1 MGSINSVAEAK
12 TEEDPSTNQGDAEEE
27 SSRTL
32 IEDQRD
38 VEKSKT
44 IPGDQ
49 KDGEET
55 KTLTEDQRD
64 VEESKTLIK
73 DQGDGEESKTLIED
87 QEDVE
92 ETKTLIEDQ
101 RDVEESKTLN
111 EDLNETEEESGECG
125 LCRYIKGGECKE
137 AFIELEKCWD
147 EAKKNNED
155 HIIKCKEARLMFK
168 TCKNDNPVYYEP
180 ILALEARDMAEM
192 LSELLNAE
200 KEGIMAGEA
209 AVIARALSGLQE
221 DDAEPYIVLPAE
233 AAAIGK
239 AFSKLEAGKKKE
251 KEAEESKGDESDH
264 QNQN

>member
-1 MGSINSVAEAK
+1 MGSINSVSEAK

-44 IPGDQ
+44 ISEDQ

-55 KTLTEDQRD
+55 KTLIEDQRD

-73 DQGDGEESKTLIED
+73 DQEDGEESKTLIED
-87 QEDVE
+87 QGDVE
-92 ETKTLIEDQ
+92 ET
-101 RDVEESKTLN
+101 KTLN

-155 HIIKCKEARLMFK
+155 HISKCKDARLMFK

-180 ILALEARDMAEM
+180 ILALEARDMAEV

-200 KEGIMAGEA
+200 KEAIMAGEA
-209 AVIARALSGLQE
+209 AVIARALSGLQV

-251 KEAEESKGDESDH
+251 KEAEESKGNESDH